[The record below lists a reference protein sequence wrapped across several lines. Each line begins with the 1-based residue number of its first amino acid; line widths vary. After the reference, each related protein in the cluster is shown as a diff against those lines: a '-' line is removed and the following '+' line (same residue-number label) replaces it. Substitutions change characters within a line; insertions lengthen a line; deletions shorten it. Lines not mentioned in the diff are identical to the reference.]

1 MRFARVSYGERDK
14 FTDSDTTECMLIA
27 STSTHKPDVVIFS
40 GTGPKTSEPL
50 SKKLQGKAFMVCS
63 FLFFR
68 AAFTLPRLKSSKV
81 SKLRGEAQEQMG
93 NGTADA
99 TDDEDDEL

>member
-1 MRFARVSYGERDK
+1 LLEFYGERNK
-14 FTDSDTTECMLIA
+14 LTDSDIMERMLIA

-50 SKKLQGKAFMVCS
+50 SKKLQGKAFMVRS
-63 FLFFR
+63 FLISHYLNL
-68 AAFTLPRLKSSKV
+68 TLPRLKSSKV
-81 SKLRGEAQEQMG
+81 SKLRDETQEQRG
-93 NGTADA
+93 KDTADA

>member
-1 MRFARVSYGERDK
+1 
-14 FTDSDTTECMLIA
+14 MLIA

-50 SKKLQGKAFMVCS
+50 SKKLQGKAFMVRS
-63 FLFFR
+63 FLLSRYFHL
-68 AAFTLPRLKSSKV
+68 TLPRLQSSKV
-81 SKLRGEAQEQMG
+81 SKLRDETQEQRG
-93 NGTADA
+93 NGTTDA